1 MASGIFRPQLDDA
14 TIGIL
19 IASLI
24 SGVSGALLLSG
35 GTTNSPRNGEWW
47 RYQLVQY
54 RFTLSHVAVK
64 TGKWLASWVR
74 EYMATPHRPEKPPDR
89 PSNQPPPTERDGD
102 QAPDT
107 PPTEPEPIPVEEP
120 PNAPGK
126 RGPYVV
132 HSNLSSGA
140 ISGVGDPHEVRIV
153 GHRSVIPVRQGTR

>member
-1 MASGIFRPQLDDA
+1 MANG
-14 TIGIL
+14 
-19 IASLI
+19 
-24 SGVSGALLLSG
+24 G
-35 GTTNSPRNGEWW
+35 GTSWT
-47 RYQLVQY
+47 VQVY
-54 RFTLSHVAVK
+54 VVTRGVK
-64 TGKWLASWVR
+64 IGKWLASWVR

-89 PSNQPPPTERDGD
+89 PSNQPSPTEPDGD

-153 GHRSVIPVRQGTR
+153 GHRSVIPVRQGNRSIHFCASVRNARQ